1 MPEKDMAG
9 NESSP
14 FTFVIRHRH
23 RHSILVLECGGGRR
37 MVSTLVA
44 TSIVR
49 QTSAQP

>member
-23 RHSILVLECGGGRR
+23 RHSILVLEC
-37 MVSTLVA
+37 T
-44 TSIVR
+44 VR
-49 QTSAQP
+49 LYSVDTGKILGSREADF

>member
-23 RHSILVLECGGGRR
+23 RHNSRTPPCTVRLYSVDTGKILGSRE
-37 MVSTLVA
+37 A
-44 TSIVR
+44 DF
-49 QTSAQP
+49 